1 MNTFTK
7 LTLAAAIALSPVS
20 LAFAQN
26 ADHGAHHPPASPVA
40 QNAAN
45 SATTTSTPASGA
57 EASMTEGEVRKVDKD
72 AGKVTIKHGPLKN
85 LDMPAMTMVF
95 RVKDP
100 AMLDQVKAGD
110 KVRFVAEKVEGAFT
124 LVQLENVK

>member
-1 MNTFTK
+1 MNALTK

-26 ADHGAHHPPASPVA
+26 ADHGAHHPAASPVA
-40 QNAAN
+40 QNAAD
-45 SATTTSTPASGA
+45 SATTTSAPASGA

-110 KVRFVAEKVEGAFT
+110 KVRFVAEKAGGAFT